1 MTVEEWAKQQQNSAE
16 AELLRAAGAPRQPV
30 SEVAA
35 PPAPPVADSAA
46 AQAQV
51 VAVVTDQATAEW
63 FYQRFKWSV
72 IAPIEADRWALDAGD
87 VFGWLKLASGTDDA
101 VRLAVET

>member
-1 MTVEEWAKQQQNSAE
+1 M
-16 AELLRAAGAPRQPV
+16 
-30 SEVAA
+30 
-35 PPAPPVADSAA
+35 
-46 AQAQV
+46 
-51 VAVVTDQATAEW
+51 VTDQATAEW

-87 VFGWLKLASGTDDA
+87 VFGWLKFASGTDDA